1 MEKIIRRVF
10 LIGCLLTGAAVSLTA
25 ASGYAVT
32 TTGSAAASTGAS
44 MNTQFSLTVGPAYTL
59 TKVEFVGNATAGD
72 GTAYIQALAGG
83 IAKGKLSATVQSN
96 TGYQLQLS
104 AENPALK
111 DEKSSETIPAKTFAD
126 TTGTI
131 TASGWGVKNSTG
143 NFTALTTTPTSFFS
157 TTASAPAG
165 TKTDLE
171 VGVGVTK
178 MQPAGNYSTTVTLT
192 LVKQP

>member
-25 ASGYAVT
+25 ATSHAVT
-32 TTGSAAASTGAS
+32 TTGPDAADANKGAT
-44 MNTQFSLTVGPAYTL
+44 MQTQFSLTVGPAYTL
-59 TKVEFVGNATAGD
+59 TEVKFEGNSDDET
-72 GTAYIQALAGG
+72 YIQALAGS
-83 IAKGKLSATVQSN
+83 IAKGKISATVQSN

-104 AENPALK
+104 AATPALT
-111 DEKSSETIPAKTFAD
+111 SGANTIQAKTFTD

-131 TASGWGVKNSTG
+131 TESGWGVKKSGTNQ
-143 NFTALTTTPTSFFS
+143 FTALTSTATSFFS
-157 TTASAPAG
+157 TATSAPTG

-178 MQPAGNYSTTVTLT
+178 MQPAGDYATTVTLT